1 MPRFIPNFLHISG
14 KTILSLANISVGLA
28 MIISAFAGAVD
39 SELFPVVAI
48 AGMTYPVWVPLM
60 LLAGIADALWMRRWA
75 IWVGIVFALTLSM
88 TVKTLPV
95 NIPRGPVPKTLKAD
109 SWTLMSYNVA
119 AFMDVTDLKSP
130 VSPNPTL
137 NYILFHSPD
146 VVILQEV
153 ETLPT
158 AGSYGVTQAQV
169 DSLNATYPTILLG
182 HGKGHDITLF
192 SKFPA
197 ERLSDIEQIF
207 SAPTYPGNQRI
218 GVFRLTIDGQAV
230 LLIGVHLQS
239 IGLTTDDKEL
249 YGELTRGEG
258 ITNREEIKAAKTDL
272 LSKLAEANAIRGKQA
287 KIIADAID
295 SLDIENV
302 IVAGDFN
309 DVPGCFAYRQLEQSG
324 LRAVYPQV
332 GSGYKMTFNADRFY
346 FMIDH
351 IFVKGNFVPWSIK
364 RGDLKTSDHYPQLV
378 TFVKTPDRHF
388 VK

>member
-119 AFMDVTDLKSP
+119 AFMDVTDLKNP

-158 AGSYGVTQAQV
+158 AGSYG
-169 DSLNATYPTILLG
+169 S
-182 HGKGHDITLF
+182 
-192 SKFPA
+192 
-197 ERLSDIEQIF
+197 
-207 SAPTYPGNQRI
+207 
-218 GVFRLTIDGQAV
+218 GVR
-230 LLIGVHLQS
+230 
-239 IGLTTDDKEL
+239 
-249 YGELTRGEG
+249 
-258 ITNREEIKAAKTDL
+258 
-272 LSKLAEANAIRGKQA
+272 
-287 KIIADAID
+287 
-295 SLDIENV
+295 
-302 IVAGDFN
+302 
-309 DVPGCFAYRQLEQSG
+309 
-324 LRAVYPQV
+324 
-332 GSGYKMTFNADRFY
+332 
-346 FMIDH
+346 
-351 IFVKGNFVPWSIK
+351 
-364 RGDLKTSDHYPQLV
+364 
-378 TFVKTPDRHF
+378 RH
-388 VK
+388 